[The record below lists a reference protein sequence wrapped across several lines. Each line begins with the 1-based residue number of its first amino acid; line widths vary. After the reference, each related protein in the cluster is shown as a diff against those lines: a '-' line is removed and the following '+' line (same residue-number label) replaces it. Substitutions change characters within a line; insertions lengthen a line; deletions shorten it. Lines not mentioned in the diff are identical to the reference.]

1 MDAPLVGETAATS
14 LQEAGD
20 MLTTVEL
27 QQELDEQWP
36 KATGAV
42 LSGHRRHLIKQ
53 NDELERIA
61 GEFLENLRNRGIH

>member
-1 MDAPLVGETAATS
+1 MDAPLAGETPATS

-20 MLTTVEL
+20 VLTTLEL

-36 KATGAV
+36 KATSGV

-53 NDELERIA
+53 NDEQ
-61 GEFLENLRNRGIH
+61 